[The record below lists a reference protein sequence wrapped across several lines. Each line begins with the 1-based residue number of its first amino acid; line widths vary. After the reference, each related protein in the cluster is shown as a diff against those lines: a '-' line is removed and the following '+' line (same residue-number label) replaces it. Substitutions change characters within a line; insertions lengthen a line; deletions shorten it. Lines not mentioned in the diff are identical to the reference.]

1 MFMSENCIFCKIINN
16 KVDCYKIYDDDDLI
30 VILDKFPNNI
40 GHSLIIPKNH
50 IENIFELD
58 DGLCEKILKM
68 AKKVACGLKEN
79 LKADGINILQN
90 NNEAANQTVN
100 HFHMHVI
107 PRFFGDTVEIK
118 WVNNKFSDDDFNLV
132 LEKIKRGF

>member
-1 MFMSENCIFCKIINN
+1 
-16 KVDCYKIYDDDDLI
+16 
-30 VILDKFPNNI
+30 
-40 GHSLIIPKNH
+40 
-50 IENIFELD
+50 
-58 DGLCEKILKM
+58 M

-132 LEKIKRGF
+132 LEKIKRDF

>member
-1 MFMSENCIFCKIINN
+1 MSENCVFCKIINN
-16 KVDCYKIYDDDDLI
+16 KVDCYKIYDDNDLI

-40 GHSLIIPKNH
+40 GHSLIIPKKH
-50 IENIFELD
+50 VENIFELD
-58 DGLCEKILKM
+58 DGLCEKILKT

-79 LKADGINILQN
+79 LKADGVNILQN

-118 WVNNKFSDDDFNLV
+118 WVNNKFSDNDFNLV
-132 LEKIKRGF
+132 LEKIKRDF

>member
-1 MFMSENCIFCKIINN
+1 MSENCIFCKIINN
-16 KVDCYKIYDDDDLI
+16 EVDCYKIDDDNDLI

-40 GHSLIIPKNH
+40 GHSLIIPKKH
-50 IENIFELD
+50 VENIFELD
-58 DGLCEKILKM
+58 DGLCEKILKT

-79 LKADGINILQN
+79 LKADGVNILQN

-118 WVNNKFSDDDFNLV
+118 WVNNKFSDNDFNLV
-132 LEKIKRGF
+132 LEKIKRDF

>member
-1 MFMSENCIFCKIINN
+1 MSENCIFCKIINN
-16 KVDCYKIYDDDDLI
+16 EVECYKIYDNNDLI
-30 VILDKFPNNI
+30 VILDKFPNNV
-40 GHSLIIPKNH
+40 GHSLIIPKKH
-50 IENIFELD
+50 VENIFELD
-58 DGLCEKILKM
+58 DGLCEKIFKM
-68 AKKVACGLKEN
+68 AKKVACELKKN

>member
-1 MFMSENCIFCKIINN
+1 MSENCIFCKIINN
-16 KVDCYKIYDDDDLI
+16 KVDCYKIYDDNDLI

-40 GHSLIIPKNH
+40 GHSLIIPKKH
-50 IENIFELD
+50 VENIFELD
-58 DGLCEKILKM
+58 DGLCEKILKT

-79 LKADGINILQN
+79 LKADGVNILQN

-118 WVNNKFSDDDFNLV
+118 WVNNKFSDNDFNLV
-132 LEKIKRGF
+132 LEKIKRDF